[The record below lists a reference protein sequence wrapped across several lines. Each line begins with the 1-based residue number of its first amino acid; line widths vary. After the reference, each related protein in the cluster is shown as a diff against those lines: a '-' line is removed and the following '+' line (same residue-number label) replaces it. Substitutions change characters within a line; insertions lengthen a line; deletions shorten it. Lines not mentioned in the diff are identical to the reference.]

1 MFNEVSNIMNYKDK
15 NFFTLVL
22 EISGVNFSNSMS
34 YSYNGATFYLYPGS
48 YFKNIKYIKKE
59 LAYINSDEFTG
70 KSLTMKAPLQFETG
84 AKTFSY
90 IITEMELDLTQ
101 PRIEIYNEV
110 YAYFEILL
118 KIFGLIFE
126 QFINIARI
134 FILERIPYKYKLRRV
149 ICRKISSAYRETK
162 PFNYT
167 IQDFETQIPN
177 LLARFYNNAENYQ
190 IKEILNEFI
199 HAKKT
204 TLIELKAIYLW
215 NFLEHLTSVYSKIKN
230 RNLLVEPEKYKI
242 LTEKI
247 KDSIENII
255 ETNTSIPLL
264 INSQILLD
272 EIGRVINSLD
282 FTSKINQPFF
292 KAQLQVFKKT
302 IRQKV
307 ESELKESDIL
317 VEGYNK
323 QKISDIYINLVNN
336 FPGIIQLIKLM
347 CLDLHYELSPS
358 EENLIF
364 YMNRVRN
371 FYFHE
376 TLDNSELFGLL
387 KKEIEKKENRQINR
401 FAHQEFYNLIQN
413 FDSFIE
419 KLLFHMLSFPLNLKE
434 RRYSQSVRYLAYNR
448 QAHPD
453 EDNVSYFRNLF
464 EQMYDDYTK
473 EKKYHFLLR
482 FIRRTIEDYE
492 ESLKS
497 TQFSGIHFS
506 ESDEEDIQ
514 SNSIRFKNFYS
525 GVLDNIK
532 GINVN
537 QIIYD
542 SIVYIKCKV
551 NLKNKVKKLDCLL
564 SFQASTDIDFRLLRL
579 TFETDLL
586 DFQIDAEYN
595 AKKNSDKYQHIK
607 NAISPLPIDFLED
620 QYYQEYFKWP
630 QEYKIKIDEKPEDM
644 EVLIPIIVIT
654 IENLKEFKRYTE
666 VLNIKNIQHKIRDK
680 IFYLSYSKYQG
691 TGNLQSE
698 RVTAWRD
705 ETIQKD
711 LNQEFLLHF
720 PFMHQKGFLFI
731 TNSPRLCA
739 IFSLL
744 FSKLSTMEWP
754 FIRSFLLIHYY
765 FILLYEIEKDIPVS
779 QEYITKINEQRQDL
793 SKAELN
799 INNPDYIQLV
809 FLFRE
814 RFLDLLLKILVYP
827 KLKNKYNMDII
838 SEEIKRNSIMPHLN
852 NDYKGTAWLSFGLSL
867 ALYIF
872 ISGDRSMIQII
883 NNEWTKS
890 LVSILEEISGKE
902 VNEVFFEKLFDFFDE
917 YIRNH

>member
-1 MFNEVSNIMNYKDK
+1 MNSQDNEEKES
-15 NFFTLVL
+15 FTLVL
-22 EISGVNFSNSMS
+22 EISGVNFSKSMS
-34 YSYNGATFYLYPGS
+34 YKYNGATFYLYPGS
-48 YFKNIKYIKKE
+48 YFKNIEFIKKE
-59 LAYINSDEFTG
+59 LAFINSEEFTG
-70 KSLTMKAPLQFETG
+70 KSLTMEEPLKFETG
-84 AKTFSY
+84 SKTSSH
-90 IITEMELDLTQ
+90 IITNMELDLTQ
-101 PRIEIYNEV
+101 TRIELYNEV

-126 QFINIARI
+126 QFINIKRI
-134 FILERIPYKYKLRRV
+134 FILEKDPFKYNLRRV
-149 ICRKISSAYRETK
+149 ICRKINSVYREKK
-162 PFNYT
+162 PFSYT
-167 IQDFETQIPN
+167 IRDFENQIPD
-177 LLARFYNNAENYQ
+177 LLAKFYNNTDNSE
-190 IKEILNEFI
+190 IKAILNEFI

-204 TLIELKAIYLW
+204 NLIELKAIYLW

-230 RNLLVEPEKYKI
+230 RNLLVDTDKYKI
-242 LTEKI
+242 LTQKI
-247 KDSIENII
+247 KDTIENII
-255 ETNTSIPLL
+255 QTNQSIPPL
-264 INSQILLD
+264 INSQLLID
-272 EIGRVINSLD
+272 EIGRIINSLD
-282 FTSKINQPFF
+282 FTSVINQPISIA
-292 KAQLQVFKKT
+292 KLRAFKKT
-302 IRQKV
+302 IRKEV
-307 ESELKESDIL
+307 ESILKDSDIL

-323 QKISDIYINLVNN
+323 KKISEIYINLINN

-347 CLDLHYELSPS
+347 CLDLNYELSSS

-364 YMNRVRN
+364 YMNKVRN

-387 KKEIEKKENRQINR
+387 KKEIEKKENQQINR

-419 KLLFHMLSFPLNLKE
+419 KLLFHMLSFPVNLKE
-434 RRYSQSVRYLAYNR
+434 GRYSHSVRYLAYNR
-448 QAHPD
+448 QAHPN

-482 FIRRTIEDYE
+482 FIGRSIEDYE

-514 SNSIRFKNFYS
+514 SNSIRFKNLYS

-532 GINVN
+532 EIKVN

-542 SIVYIKCKV
+542 SIVYVKSKV
-551 NLKNKVKKLDCLL
+551 NLKGKVKKLDCLL
-564 SFQASTDIDFRLLRL
+564 SFQASTDIDFRLHRL
-579 TFETDLL
+579 TFEADLL

-620 QYYQEYFKWP
+620 QYYQEYFKWS

-644 EVLIPIIVIT
+644 EVFIPIIVIT
-654 IENLKEFKRYTE
+654 IENLKEFKRFTE
-666 VLNIKNIQHKIRDK
+666 VLNIKNIQHQIRNN

-691 TGNLQSE
+691 TGNLQNE

-705 ETIQKD
+705 ETIQED

-765 FILLYEIEKDIPVS
+765 FILLYEIEKDRPVS
-779 QEYITKINEQRQDL
+779 QEYITKISEQRQDL
-793 SKAELN
+793 SKTELN
-799 INNPDYIQLV
+799 INNPDHIQLV

-838 SEEIKRNSIMPHLN
+838 SEDIKEKSIMPHLN
-852 NDYKGTAWLSFGLSL
+852 IDYKGTAWLSFGLNL

-872 ISGDRSMIQII
+872 ISEDRAILQGI

-902 VNEVFFEKLFDFFDE
+902 VNEVFFEKLFDFFDD
-917 YIRNH
+917 YIRNHSTH